1 MAISELKGFFLKLS
15 HVQQKKAGSFVIQAQ
30 DRQQEIE
37 QKLEKMSR
45 DAQKF
50 KIMKD

>member
-1 MAISELKGFFLKLS
+1 MAISGLKGFFLKLG
-15 HVQQKKAGSFVIQAQ
+15 HIQPKKPASFVAQPQ
-30 DRQQEIE
+30 DRQREIE